1 MIPVPV
7 ETGQNRA
14 CRPGHPQGKA
24 VAAAP
29 ARTGGSG
36 R

>member
-14 CRPGHPQGKA
+14 CRPGYPQGKT
-24 VAAAP
+24 AAAP
-29 ARTGGSG
+29 ARTGGYG